1 MTGLQTLNGAS
12 RRLAGGPVYA
22 DPFAILGRDMNRVLG
37 SILGQDAATAATE
50 TAEKFLNPRIDVHET
65 TDFIEVA
72 AELPGVDEKD
82 IDVSVFEGVLTVT
95 GEKKSTRESDEGARI
110 VERRYGSFKRS
121 FRLPEHVD
129 VDNIAAKFDKGVL
142 VLTLPKIAEIKPE
155 PRKIAVNG

>member
-1 MTGLQTLNGAS
+1 MTGLQTFNGAS
-12 RRLAGGPVYA
+12 RRLAGVPVYA

-37 SILGQDAATAATE
+37 SILGQDVAPE

-65 TDFIEVA
+65 ADFIEVA

-121 FRLPEHVD
+121 FRLPENVD
-129 VDNIAAKFDKGVL
+129 ADNIAAKFDKGVL